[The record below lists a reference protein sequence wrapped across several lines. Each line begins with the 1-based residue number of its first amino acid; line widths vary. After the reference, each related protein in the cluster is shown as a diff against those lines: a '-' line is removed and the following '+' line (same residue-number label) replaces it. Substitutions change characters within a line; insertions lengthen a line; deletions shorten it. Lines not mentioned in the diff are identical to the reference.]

1 MNKFINRLPL
11 DIVLQIIPYT
21 YNLQN
26 KNLLEDIVNYTQTK
40 KVLFEL

>member
-21 YNLQN
+21 YHLQN
-26 KNLLEDIVNYTQTK
+26 KNLLHDIMFPFFLKAEYI
-40 KVLFEL
+40 